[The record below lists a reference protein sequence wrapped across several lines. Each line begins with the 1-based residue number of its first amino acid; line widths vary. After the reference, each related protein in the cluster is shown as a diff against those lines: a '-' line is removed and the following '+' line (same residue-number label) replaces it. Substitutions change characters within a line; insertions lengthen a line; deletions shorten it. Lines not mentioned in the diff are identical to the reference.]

1 MGNMHIDTRQN
12 ELYLDPTEKGVVG
25 VKKRQY
31 YQTVFLRFLINVI
44 QTIGGKAP

>member
-12 ELYLDPTEKGVVG
+12 ELYLDPTEKGVIG

-31 YQTVFLRFLINVI
+31 NQSVFLRSLISVI